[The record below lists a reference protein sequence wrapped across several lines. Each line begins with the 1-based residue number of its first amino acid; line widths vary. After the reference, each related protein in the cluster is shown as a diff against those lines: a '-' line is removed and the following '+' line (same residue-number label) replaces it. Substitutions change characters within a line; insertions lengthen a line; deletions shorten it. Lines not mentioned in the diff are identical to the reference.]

1 MHIRDEQKGLLFLI
15 LIALVVV
22 GAAVVIALSLRTD
35 TVAKSLENDQVIR
48 ILYVLEDKPGSALM
62 TEVVIYYPVSKKA
75 AVVNIP
81 ANTGAIYDSLGRVDG
96 IAAVYREK
104 GINIYKQEIEKMLG
118 MNIQFY
124 SVVTLENFM
133 KLCDM
138 MGGMRVFIPEPVDAM
153 SESGERWLL
162 PSGAVTLDGDK
173 TSVYLRYRL
182 PDENSDDVLE
192 RYQNT
197 MIAYFTMLSDKKS
210 VVLSKRN
217 FTRYSSLMTTNLDK
231 DDMYKLMTLL
241 SDMDTEYIMKQTITG
256 SLRKVDR
263 QTLLFPLNGG
273 DFIKQAVAQAT
284 NMLIS
289 TGSTMT
295 SRIYVLD
302 IQNGTPQQ
310 GLAHNTAVLF
320 QNASYDILSTS
331 NADRNDYEKTVII
344 DHIGNR
350 EIAKMVGDFIHCT
363 NIQEEEVKADA
374 EGSQSAADVDFTI
387 ILGKD
392 FDGRYVRSA
401 KN

>member
-15 LIALVVV
+15 LIALVAV
-22 GAAVVIALSLRTD
+22 GAAVVIGLSLRTD

-48 ILYVLEDKPGSALM
+48 ILYVFEDKPGSALM

-75 AVVNIP
+75 AIVNIP

-96 IAAVYREK
+96 IASVYREK
-104 GINIYKQEIEKMLG
+104 GINEYKQEIEKMLG

-124 SVVTLENFM
+124 SVVTLENFT

-182 PDENSDDVLE
+182 PDENSDDGLE

-197 MIAYFTMLSDKKS
+197 MIAYFTMMSDKKS
-210 VVLSKRN
+210 VILSKRN
-217 FTRYSSLMTTNLDK
+217 FRRYSSLMTTNLDK
-231 DDMYKLMTLL
+231 DDIYKLMALL

-263 QTLLFPLNGG
+263 QTLLVPLNGG

-289 TGSTMT
+289 TGSTLT

-302 IQNGTPQQ
+302 MQNGTPQQ

-320 QNASYDILSTS
+320 HNASYDILSTS

-363 NIQEEEVKADA
+363 NIQEEEVKTDA
-374 EGSQSAADVDFTI
+374 EGSESAADVDFTI

-392 FDGRYVRSA
+392 FDGRYVRPV